1 LPSTIQHF
9 VLVSSIGVTR
19 TKKLPYKWALIYY
32 FDSLNLL
39 LMSICGA
46 LFCVQSRTWSYTSL
60 SIIVENRR
68 CHMCIVICTGAYY
81 MPWTL
86 VNKWLIVKW
95 LCPLWQVQTKLWE
108 MIELGNMEL
117 L

>member
-19 TKKLPYKWALIYY
+19 TKKLPFKWALIYH

-46 LFCVQSRTWSYTSL
+46 LFCV
-60 SIIVENRR
+60 
-68 CHMCIVICTGAYY
+68 
-81 MPWTL
+81 
-86 VNKWLIVKW
+86 
-95 LCPLWQVQTKLWE
+95 
-108 MIELGNMEL
+108 
-117 L
+117 